1 LSDPVQ
7 ASPGLVVP
15 CAHGRPPATGAIRRE
30 PEDFIV
36 DELLG
41 FEPDGAG
48 DHALLLVEKRGANS
62 GWVAAQLARHAG
74 VAPRDV
80 GFSGHKDR
88 HALTRQAFTLPLA
101 PQADVAACLQWQG
114 EGYAVRAAQRHG
126 RKLRPG
132 SHRANR
138 FELRVRDLQGEH
150 AAIESCLAAIRD
162 RGVPNYFGP
171 QRFGRGGS
179 NLRHARD
186 WAAGGRPPRDR
197 AERGFVLSAARSQL
211 FNAVLSARVADGQW
225 DTLLPGEAVILDGR
239 RSYFAAAEVDAVL
252 AARCA
257 AMDVHPSGPLPGRGA
272 SPATGAALELEDAVL
287 APEQALVGLLAAER
301 LEHERR
307 SLRLPVRELTW
318 SLAGPDTLELRFV
331 LPRGTF
337 ATAVLHELLGDAWDA
352 GEGGE
357 G

>member
-1 LSDPVQ
+1 MSEPPQ
-7 ASPGLVVP
+7 AGAGLAVP
-15 CAHGRPPATGAIRRE
+15 CAHGRPPATGVIRRE
-30 PEDFIV
+30 PEDFVV

-41 FEPDGAG
+41 FEPDDEGS
-48 DHALLLVEKRGANS
+48 HALLVVEKRGANT

-88 HALTRQAFTLPLA
+88 HALTRQAFTVPLA
-101 PQADVAACLQWQG
+101 SQADVAACLQWEG
-114 EGYAVRAAQRHG
+114 EGYAVREARRHG

-132 SHRANR
+132 SHRGNR
-138 FELRVRDLQGEH
+138 FELRVRELQGAHDALET
-150 AAIESCLAAIRD
+150 CLAAIRD

-179 NLRHARD
+179 NLLRAHE
-186 WAAGGRPPRDR
+186 WAGGGRSPRDR

-211 FNAVLSARVADGQW
+211 FNAVLAARVGAGNW

-239 RSYFAAAEVDAVL
+239 RSFFAAAEIDDVL
-252 AARCA
+252 AARCSE
-257 AMDVHPSGPLPGRGA
+257 MDVHPSGPLPGRGA
-272 SPATGAALELEDAVL
+272 SAATGAALELEDAVL
-287 APEQALVGLLAAER
+287 APSQALVDLLAAER

-318 SLAGPDTLELRFV
+318 SLAGPGTLELRFV